1 MSDWKESALQYKYAE
16 LPETPRY
23 KKKKKKLSV
32 RRSDHKHRY
41 ACSIFDCGD
50 YTYYKKIKRPYYY
63 IGTYCVICG
72 RINNM
77 EADRTNSNYNLPIF
91 KIDDIFA
98 KSINLEDISV
108 S

>member
-1 MSDWKESALQYKYAE
+1 MSDWKESALRHKYAE

-23 KKKKKKLSV
+23 KKKKRKTFV

-41 ACSIFDCGD
+41 ACAVFDYGD
-50 YTYYKKIKRPYYY
+50 YIYYKKTKHPYYY
-63 IGTYCVICG
+63 IGTYCTICG
-72 RINNM
+72 RIDNM
-77 EADRTNSNYNLPIF
+77 EADRTNSNYSLPIF